1 MRTLT
6 VIAIAWAI
14 ATWSL
19 PAAALRCGN
28 ELVSVGEPKF
38 RVKEACGP
46 PTAIKVLG
54 YGHYDYQAARA
65 IWYYDFGP
73 NRLLRILHFRNGR
86 LRRIKTGRRPEGFG
100 QASADCKPSLI
111 SRGMTEFELLK
122 RCGEPDQRERY
133 HRLQPFVRH
142 SPLSHSSN
150 LPHGYVEALVED
162 WYYAFGERYLGR
174 RIRLVNGRVTAVDF
188 ID

>member
-6 VIAIAWAI
+6 VMAVAW
-14 ATWSL
+14 TM
-19 PAAALRCGN
+19 AAWPSSVIALRCGN
-28 ELVSVGEPKF
+28 ELISVGDPEF

-46 PTAIKVLG
+46 PTAIKGLG
-54 YGHYDYQAARA
+54 YGHYDYQGTRE
-65 IWYYDFGP
+65 IWYYDLGP

-86 LRRIKTGRRPEGFG
+86 LRRIETERRPEGLG
-100 QASADCKPSLI
+100 GERARCTPSLI
-111 SRGMTEFELLK
+111 SRGMTELELLK

-142 SPLSHSSN
+142 GRLPHYTN
-150 LPHGYVEALVED
+150 LPPGYVEAVVED
-162 WYYAFGERYLGR
+162 WYYAFGERYLDR
-174 RIRLVNGRVTAVDF
+174 RIRLVNGRVTAVDI